1 MKGREFLKINDGGGA
16 KVRKLIGRGARIQK
30 MLKTR
35 GGREWV
41 MPLRYCSGC
50 LRYCTVVGLAVSVYG
65 GLGTGTIGLYNKL
78 CLLSQQAFG
87 VSPAQFATSL
97 FDSTAIALARR
108 YGALVARGQLRQ
120 QRATYQ
126 MMLSRPRAGIRT
138 RRRRQTE

>member
-1 MKGREFLKINDGGGA
+1 MICDVVICHSIASTK
-16 KVRKLIGRGARIQK
+16 
-30 MLKTR
+30 LKTKN
-35 GGREWV
+35 GNWSI
-41 MPLRYCSGC
+41 SGFE
-50 LRYCTVVGLAVSVYG
+50 LISAEEKKQKKYADIARAAGATVVGLAFSVYG

-78 CLLSQQAFG
+78 CLLSQQEFG

-97 FDSTAIALARR
+97 FDSTAIALAGR
-108 YGALVARGQLRQ
+108 YGAIVAGGQLRQ